1 MSLSQKVLSVFN
13 PLTESHVLWLKKMMD
28 VAGNM
33 HPEKNA
39 DLVNEINMNPMG
51 LKIKTQDALDW
62 PHVHFVLSATYA
74 RAVLSDRAFIPVA
87 ESRQVL

>member
-1 MSLSQKVLSVFN
+1 MAHICQELAFGTVGLFGEAPSNKF
-13 PLTESHVLWLKKMMD
+13 LK
-28 VAGNM
+28 
-33 HPEKNA
+33 KNA

-62 PHVHFVLSATYA
+62 PHAHFVLSATYA